1 MPFKGSLAETRELL
15 GALKKIV
22 YHHRGFIDFPSRQ
35 INDFLPNIWP
45 ALIFDCP
52 LTVDAFKFLP
62 KGTGENERK
71 ILCYFQ
77 KAISTAK

>member
-1 MPFKGSLAETRELL
+1 MPFKGSLTETRELL

-22 YHHRGFIDFPSRQ
+22 YHHRGFIDFPSRH

-52 LTVDAFKFLP
+52 LTVDAYKLLL
-62 KGTGENERK
+62 KETWENKQK
-71 ILCYFQ
+71 ILHYFQ